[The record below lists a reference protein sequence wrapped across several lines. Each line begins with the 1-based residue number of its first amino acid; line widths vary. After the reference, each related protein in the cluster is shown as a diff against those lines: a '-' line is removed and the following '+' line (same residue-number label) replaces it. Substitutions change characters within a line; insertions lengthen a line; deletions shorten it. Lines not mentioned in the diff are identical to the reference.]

1 MFRLD
6 YPGVGPE
13 HSFLKDMGR
22 AEYYSVTDEEAL
34 SGIAIYVSFLRY
46 VVDSFELCEAKNCG
60 LFERPYFKTKYYLL
74 TFLPLEVKIVLCF
87 YLKL

>member
-22 AEYYSVTDEEAL
+22 AEYHSVTDEEAL
-34 SGIAIYVSFLRY
+34 NGMSF
-46 VVDSFELCEAKNCG
+46 SC
-60 LFERPYFKTKYYLL
+60 LFMLWYIPLPFCFIFSPDKMTGMREISEVERR
-74 TFLPLEVKIVLCF
+74 IVLSCV
-87 YLKL
+87 

>member
-22 AEYYSVTDEEAL
+22 AEYHSVTDEEAL
-34 SGIAIYVSFLRY
+34 NGMSFLMFLRY
-46 VVDSFELCEAKNCG
+46 GTYHCPFASYSV
-60 LFERPYFKTKYYLL
+60 L
-74 TFLPLEVKIVLCF
+74 TRRQE
-87 YLKL
+87 

>member
-22 AEYYSVTDEEAL
+22 AEYHSVTDEEAL
-34 SGIAIYVSFLRY
+34 NGMSFFPFMLWYISLPFRY
-46 VVDSFELCEAKNCG
+46 IFSPDKTTGMREISEAKRRMC
-60 LFERPYFKTKYYLL
+60 LSCLTCKKETQVWKT
-74 TFLPLEVKIVLCF
+74 
-87 YLKL
+87 